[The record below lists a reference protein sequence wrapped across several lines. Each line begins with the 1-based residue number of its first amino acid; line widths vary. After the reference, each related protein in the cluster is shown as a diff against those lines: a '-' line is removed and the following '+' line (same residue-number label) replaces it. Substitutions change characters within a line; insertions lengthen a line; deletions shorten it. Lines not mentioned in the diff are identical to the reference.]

1 MRNAILN
8 SARHGIGRGWRVF
21 SQVLALADRT
31 HLSMIAAGIAFF
43 GIFAVFPALAALIG
57 VFGLFADPMV
67 VEEQLELME
76 EFIPPDAYEL
86 LHDQVM
92 ALIGAQGGA
101 LGWTTVLSLGVALWS
116 ARLGVSSLVLGI
128 NAIHGTPNRGGFWHA
143 ILSILLTLWLLS
155 VAIVALFAVIV
166 APILLAVLPLPPTT
180 GWILEG
186 VRWLVALGA
195 LLMALGI
202 LYRFGPNGAVRMGW
216 VTPGAVMVIVLWL
229 AASAGFSLYVSNFGS
244 YNEVYGS
251 IGAVVAMM
259 MWLYIT
265 AYLIMLGAALNLVLR
280 GEDVPLDHGM

>member
-1 MRNAILN
+1 LRAPVLN
-8 SARHGIGRGWRVF
+8 IAMHRMGRAWQVL
-21 SQVLALADRT
+21 SQVWAVADRT

-67 VEEQLELME
+67 VEQQLELME
-76 EFIPPDAYEL
+76 EFIPPDAYDL

-92 ALIGAQGGA
+92 ALINAQGGT

-155 VAIVALFAVIV
+155 VAMVALFAVIV
-166 APILLAVLPLPPTT
+166 APILLAVLPLPPAT
-180 GWILEG
+180 GWLFEA
-186 VRWLVALGA
+186 VRWLVALAA
-195 LLMALGI
+195 LLLALGI
-202 LYRFGPNGAVRMGW
+202 LYRFGPNGAIRMAW
-216 VTPGAVMVIVLWL
+216 ITPGAILVIVLWL
-229 AASAGFSLYVSNFGS
+229 AASAAFSLYVGNFGS
-244 YNEVYGS
+244 YNEIYGS

-280 GEDVPLDHGM
+280 GEDIPLDHGM